1 MKRKLLSALLAATL
15 LLGILSG
22 VGMAAGAPV
31 LAYTPAGTGRVTLAL
46 ENLDGTD
53 VYAVQL
59 ELKFQGEYPDASFA
73 ASDSSAFQPEQRPSV
88 ENGTTTLMVYLVN
101 GDQPLGRGRSIT
113 LGTLTVGQGFTMP
126 GSVKVSALDEDSR
139 PLADA
144 DGATVK
150 TQQRQ
155 SGGGTV
161 SGSGSTPTPSPA
173 PTPSPKPG
181 AMPFADVNSGH
192 WFYNAVK
199 FVYENRMM
207 SGMTDTVFAP
217 DTTTNRGMIV
227 TILYRMEGSPAAGTP
242 KFTDVPADKYYAKA
256 IAWAT
261 DKGIASGY
269 PDGTFAPESN
279 ITREQLAF
287 ILYRYAMYKGY
298 STSARKDLSGFTDR
312 ADVSGYAS
320 EALRW
325 AVGANLITGV
335 TDKTLVPKGSA
346 TRAQAASILMRFC
359 QTVAKS

>member
-1 MKRKLLSALLAATL
+1 MKRKLLSALLAVTL

-31 LAYTPAGTGRVTLAL
+31 LAYTPAGSGKVTLAL

-59 ELKFQGEYPDASFA
+59 ELQFQGEYPDAAFA
-73 ASDSSAFQPEQRPSV
+73 ASDASAFQPEQRPSV
-88 ENGTTTLMVYLVN
+88 ENGVTTLMVYLVN
-101 GDQPLGRGRSIT
+101 GDKPLGRGRSIT
-113 LGTLTVGQGFTMP
+113 LGTLTVGKNFTMP
-126 GSVKVSALDEDSR
+126 GSVKVSALDENSR

-150 TQQRQ
+150 TQQKQ
-155 SGGGTV
+155 SSGGSGTV
-161 SGSGSTPTPSPA
+161 SGSVPTPTPT

-192 WFYNAVK
+192 WFYSAVK
-199 FVYENRMM
+199 FVYEKGMM
-207 SGMTDTVFAP
+207 SGMTGTTFAP

-227 TILYRMEGSPAAGTP
+227 TILYRMEGSPAAGAP
-242 KFTDVPADKYYAKA
+242 KFSDVVADKYYAKA

-261 DKGIASGY
+261 EKGIASGY

-279 ITREQLAF
+279 ITREQLAV
-287 ILYRYAMYKGY
+287 ILYRYAAYKGY
-298 STSARKDLSGFTDR
+298 GTAASKDLSGFADR
-312 ADVSGYAS
+312 ADVSGYAAD
-320 EALRW
+320 ALRW
-325 AVGANLITGV
+325 AVGAKLISGV
-335 TDKTLVPKGSA
+335 TDTTLVPKGSA

-359 QTVAKS
+359 QTIGK